1 MDSQINK
8 RRWHVTNNFEK
19 QAFEKPHH
27 RKGGKKTRGSERF
40 VSFKLNDGTHIYD
53 FGRIN
58 GLKIHLF

>member
-1 MDSQINK
+1 
-8 RRWHVTNNFEK
+8 VTNNFEK